1 MFGLATFAIYPPEFY
16 TVLRGTMS
24 SLAWAVSGQKGY
36 FQLMVCV
43 RSYEALFLSTNIRS
57 PPVDLSPH
65 IKASLY
71 VIINIVT
78 DTVTDVNTLKPHK
91 Y

>member
-1 MFGLATFAIYPPEFY
+1 
-16 TVLRGTMS
+16 MS
-24 SLAWAVSGQKGY
+24 SLAWAVSGQMGY

-78 DTVTDVNTLKPHK
+78 DTVTDVNTSKPHK